1 MNIALLQ
8 KNSMQICILILIY
21 TAVTTIIQNKILSY
35 GLNIKSESLKR
46 TWMAQTVLVSLIRI
60 VLPMPY
66 SMLIEVLTQAIIY
79 KFILNLK
86 IEKVIIL
93 EEINLTMSTCVNL
106 ICAEINQSNS
116 FSQISNNISMFLIS
130 LLIAIVLYV
139 LLYMALKTLK
149 IKMIIP
155 EYINSKTKKQ
165 IIGVGVISAI
175 LILTSGI
182 SLFNVIEILPQ
193 SILSLAII
201 LIISYYIITT
211 VSINKTIQI
220 ENEKNKISELEGNN
234 TRLKESFDDMRS
246 FRHDMKN
253 IMQGLGGYI
262 AANDMD
268 GLTHMY
274 NEFIC
279 DCRCMDNT
287 KDFEHILKCNPAI
300 YNIINN
306 KYLEAKKDNI
316 NINVE
321 VYVDLNSIK
330 IKTYEL
336 CRVLGILIDNAIE
349 ATREC
354 ENKQINIKFIK
365 DNYNNRNLVII
376 ENPCK
381 NTLLDLSKLKE
392 KGFTTK
398 KDKLFHGLGLWRV
411 NQIVKK
417 NENLRLTTSREDN
430 KIFKQQLEIYNW

>member
-8 KNSMQICILILIY
+8 ENSMQICILILIY

-211 VSINKTIQI
+211 ISINKTIQI

>member
-1 MNIALLQ
+1 
-8 KNSMQICILILIY
+8 
-21 TAVTTIIQNKILSY
+21 
-35 GLNIKSESLKR
+35 
-46 TWMAQTVLVSLIRI
+46 
-60 VLPMPY
+60 
-66 SMLIEVLTQAIIY
+66 
-79 KFILNLK
+79 
-86 IEKVIIL
+86 
-93 EEINLTMSTCVNL
+93 
-106 ICAEINQSNS
+106 
-116 FSQISNNISMFLIS
+116 
-130 LLIAIVLYV
+130 
-139 LLYMALKTLK
+139 
-149 IKMIIP
+149 
-155 EYINSKTKKQ
+155 
-165 IIGVGVISAI
+165 
-175 LILTSGI
+175 
-182 SLFNVIEILPQ
+182 
-193 SILSLAII
+193 
-201 LIISYYIITT
+201 
-211 VSINKTIQI
+211 
-220 ENEKNKISELEGNN
+220 
-234 TRLKESFDDMRS
+234 
-246 FRHDMKN
+246 
-253 IMQGLGGYI
+253 
-262 AANDMD
+262 
-268 GLTHMY
+268 MY

-300 YNIINN
+300 YNIINS

>member
-354 ENKQINIKFIK
+354 ENKQINIRFIK

>member
-8 KNSMQICILILIY
+8 ENSMQICILILIY

-116 FSQISNNISMFLIS
+116 FYQISNNISMFLIS

-253 IMQGLGGYI
+253 IMQGLGGFI

>member
-8 KNSMQICILILIY
+8 ENSMQICILILIY

-155 EYINSKTKKQ
+155 EYINLKTKKQ

>member
-8 KNSMQICILILIY
+8 ENSMQICILILIY

-35 GLNIKSESLKR
+35 GLNIKGESLKR

>member
-8 KNSMQICILILIY
+8 ENSMQICILILIY

-79 KFILNLK
+79 KFILNPK

-155 EYINSKTKKQ
+155 EYINLKTKKQ

>member
-1 MNIALLQ
+1 
-8 KNSMQICILILIY
+8 MQSCKLIIIY

>member
-155 EYINSKTKKQ
+155 EYINLKTKKQ

-354 ENKQINIKFIK
+354 ENKQINIRFIK

>member
-8 KNSMQICILILIY
+8 ENSMQICILILIY

-35 GLNIKSESLKR
+35 GLNIKGESLKR

-211 VSINKTIQI
+211 ISINKTIQI

>member
-8 KNSMQICILILIY
+8 ENSMQICILILIY

-116 FSQISNNISMFLIS
+116 FYQISNNISMFLIS

>member
-8 KNSMQICILILIY
+8 ENSMQICILILIY

-130 LLIAIVLYV
+130 LLIAIVLYI

-211 VSINKTIQI
+211 ISINKTIQI

>member
-8 KNSMQICILILIY
+8 ENSMQICILILIY

-130 LLIAIVLYV
+130 LLIAIVLYI

-193 SILSLAII
+193 SIFSLAII

-300 YNIINN
+300 YNIINS

>member
-8 KNSMQICILILIY
+8 ENSMQICILILIY

-165 IIGVGVISAI
+165 IIGVGVVSAI

-182 SLFNVIEILPQ
+182 SLFNVIKILPQ

>member
-8 KNSMQICILILIY
+8 ENSMQICILILIY

-35 GLNIKSESLKR
+35 GLNIKGESLKR

-116 FSQISNNISMFLIS
+116 FYQISNNISMFLIS

-253 IMQGLGGYI
+253 IMQGLGGFI

>member
-8 KNSMQICILILIY
+8 ENSMQICILILIY

-46 TWMAQTVLVSLIRI
+46 TWMPQTVLVSLIRI

-86 IEKVIIL
+86 IGKVIIL

>member
-8 KNSMQICILILIY
+8 ENSMQICILILIY

-193 SILSLAII
+193 SIFSLAII

>member
-8 KNSMQICILILIY
+8 ENSMQICILILIY